1 MLNKKNKKINKKCRQ
16 RDTGSCVFQE
26 LFFSMPAC
34 GKYFTVLFKLASSG
48 LNVMKYFSVK
58 HSMHKN
64 ISLLLFKC
72 FNVMKHF
79 SVQQMKAQKKKQL
92 LDLPHAGIEKTAIGN
107 YMIQSPFVCTFYP
120 ANCVHCM
127 ILLSL
132 SYSLLM
138 SEDQQILMKQIC
150 RIK

>member
-1 MLNKKNKKINKKCRQ
+1 MLNKKIKKSTKSADKGTL
-16 RDTGSCVFQE
+16 DHVFSKSCFFLCLHVANMSLL
-26 LFFSMPAC
+26 LFN
-34 GKYFTVLFKLASSG
+34 LASSG
-48 LNVMKYFSVK
+48 LNVMKYFSGK

-132 SYSLLM
+132 SYSLRM
-138 SEDQQILMKQIC
+138 SEDKQILMKQIC